1 MGKLL
6 TDACLQNGAGQRDFF
21 DELRSLGRFFR
32 PHLCRRF
39 IVGNLGNNFKQ
50 LKRNSK
56 ESLSTFNYLDV
67 VEEPHSSD
75 AVRRSRQ
82 DDVHGVSLVQLRET
96 DAEDV
101 LPAADLAHQS
111 VDAGQWVAV
120 DGP

>member
-1 MGKLL
+1 
-6 TDACLQNGAGQRDFF
+6 
-21 DELRSLGRFFR
+21 
-32 PHLCRRF
+32 LCRRF